1 VSCHYPSEDRVLHD
15 ISCRSIL
22 VSDRRR
28 VFVEPHLSSQKFLE
42 LLSFSF
48 FIFAL
53 CYFSVSL
60 FCLSR
65 LSLFLDNI
73 ADRFGDSAFDGVHS
87 TKTRSVLAS
96 SRTPLHSNSA
106 SIRIVTLKSH
116 YLHIDMYTYILA
128 LMRIPLR
135 LVRKFNDNLLFCILE
150 YRRETNL
157 LIHY

>member
-1 VSCHYPSEDRVLHD
+1 VPIDPCFGQTSRLRRTAPFVTEVPRIIKFLFFYFCTLLLFGLSFFVF
-15 ISCRSIL
+15 L
-22 VSDRRR
+22 VS
-28 VFVEPHLSSQKFLE
+28 LS
-42 LLSFSF
+42 
-48 FIFAL
+48 
-53 CYFSVSL
+53 
-60 FCLSR
+60 
-65 LSLFLDNI
+65 LSLFLDI
-73 ADRFGDSAFDGVHS
+73 ADRFGDSAFDGRHS

-135 LVRKFNDNLLFCILE
+135 SVRKFNDNLLFCILE

>member
-1 VSCHYPSEDRVLHD
+1 MSCHHPSEDRVPHD

-28 VFVEPHLSSQKFLE
+28 VFVEPYLSQSQKFLE
-42 LLSFSF
+42 LLSFF
-48 FIFAL
+48 FF
-53 CYFSVSL
+53 YFCTLLLFRSLSLSL
-60 FCLSR
+60 FFLSFA
-65 LSLFLDNI
+65 SLFLDNV
-73 ADRFGDSAFDGVHS
+73 AGYLGESAFDGGRS

-128 LMRIPLR
+128 SMRNPLT
-135 LVRKFNDNLLFCILE
+135 LSAQV
-150 YRRETNL
+150 
-157 LIHY
+157 